1 MSKQLLGQKAPDFS
15 LTSSSGDT
23 VKLSDFDGIWKVLFF
38 YAKDGSPT
46 CKRGCL
52 SFKDQYDL
60 FRSLTPP
67 VEVIGISQDTVEQ
80 HKEFKEELQLPFT
93 LLSDPDRKVAVD
105 YGVANHLGLFPAK
118 SSFLLGPDNTI
129 HHVYDWLFRP
139 RTHVAKILSA
149 MSRITDG
156 DRFE

>member
-1 MSKQLLGQKAPDFS
+1 MSSLIGSTAPEFTLNTSDGEMFS
-15 LTSSSGDT
+15 L
-23 VKLSDFDGIWKVLFF
+23 SDLNGQWKVLFF

-105 YGVANHLGLFPAK
+105 YGVSNHLGLFPAK

>member
-1 MSKQLLGQKAPDFS
+1 MSSLIGSTAPEFTLNTSDGEMFS
-15 LTSSSGDT
+15 L
-23 VKLSDFDGIWKVLFF
+23 SDLNGQWKVIFF

-105 YGVANHLGLFPAK
+105 FGVANHLGLFPAK

-149 MSRITDG
+149 MSKITDG

>member
-1 MSKQLLGQKAPDFS
+1 MSSMVGSKAPDFTLKTSEGQDFS
-15 LTSSSGDT
+15 LSQ
-23 VKLSDFDGIWKVLFF
+23 LDGQWKVLFF

-60 FRSLTPP
+60 FRSLEPQ
-67 VEVIGISQDTVEQ
+67 VEVIGISQNTVSE

-93 LLSDPDRKVAVD
+93 LLSDPERNVAESFKVPV
-105 YGVANHLGLFPAK
+105 HLGAFPAK
-118 SSFLLGPDNTI
+118 SSFVIGPDNTI

-139 RTHVAKILSA
+139 RQHVANILSA
-149 MSRITDG
+149 LSSVTN
-156 DRFE
+156 

>member
-1 MSKQLLGQKAPDFS
+1 MSSLIGSTAPEFTLNTSDGEMFS
-15 LTSSSGDT
+15 L
-23 VKLSDFDGIWKVLFF
+23 SDLNDQWKVLFF

-105 YGVANHLGLFPAK
+105 YGVSNHLGLFPAK

>member
-1 MSKQLLGQKAPDFS
+1 MTSLIGSIAPEFTLNTSDGKTFS
-15 LTSSSGDT
+15 L
-23 VKLSDFDGIWKVLFF
+23 SDLNDQWKVLFF

-93 LLSDPDRKVAVD
+93 LL
-105 YGVANHLGLFPAK
+105 
-118 SSFLLGPDNTI
+118 
-129 HHVYDWLFRP
+129 W
-139 RTHVAKILSA
+139 
-149 MSRITDG
+149 SR
-156 DRFE
+156 

>member
-1 MSKQLLGQKAPDFS
+1 MSSLIGSTAPEFTLNTSDGEMFS
-15 LTSSSGDT
+15 L
-23 VKLSDFDGIWKVLFF
+23 SDLNGQWKVLFF

-67 VEVIGISQDTVEQ
+67 VEVVGISQDTVEQ

-105 YGVANHLGLFPAK
+105 YGVSNHLGLFPAK